1 MTLHGA
7 PPAGEPAALAA
18 EATSPAGEVEPRY
31 TVIVELF
38 VHDVDTSR
46 AFYEALGF
54 QATNAWSKGAWMER
68 EGVGIR
74 LELDD
79 HVSAG
84 PHYFTPDIGRRPR
97 GTGVEIIVQV
107 SDIDAVHD
115 AAVRAGLTIVKGLQD
130 RPWNCT
136 DFRVADP
143 DGYFVRI
150 TSPLVADGPA

>member
-7 PPAGEPAALAA
+7 PLRHRA
-18 EATSPAGEVEPRY
+18 PRFA
-31 TVIVELF
+31 VIVELF
-38 VHDVDTSR
+38 VSDLARSR

-54 QATNAWSKGAWMER
+54 RATTEWAKGAWMER

-79 HVSAG
+79 HVAAG

-97 GTGVEIIVQV
+97 GTGVEIVVQV
-107 SDIDAVHD
+107 SDVAAVH
-115 AAVRAGLTIVKGLQD
+115 AAAERAGLNIVKGLQD

-136 DFRVADP
+136 DFRLADP
-143 DGYFVRI
+143 DGYFLRI
-150 TSPLVADGPA
+150 TSPLAASPTP